1 LVRDD
6 SPGFNQRQKS
16 PYQTFAKMKAQ
27 LSAEQIAR
35 LLGAPK
41 TTETAPVKRLTGGVL
56 LHPPLPDETVRDIR
70 KRWSAGQP
78 LKGIASRHGI
88 TMAAV
93 SLIGSGQRRRDVL

>member
-1 LVRDD
+1 
-6 SPGFNQRQKS
+6 
-16 PYQTFAKMKAQ
+16 
-27 LSAEQIAR
+27 
-35 LLGAPK
+35 
-41 TTETAPVKRLTGGVL
+41 L

-93 SLIGSGQRRRDVL
+93 SLIGSGQRRKDVL

>member
-1 LVRDD
+1 
-6 SPGFNQRQKS
+6 
-16 PYQTFAKMKAQ
+16 MKAQ

-35 LLGAPK
+35 LLGVPK
-41 TTETAPVKRLTGGVL
+41 PIETAPVKRLTGGVL

-78 LKGIASRHGI
+78 LKGIASRHKI

-93 SLIGSGQRRRDVL
+93 SLIGSGQRRKDVL

>member
-1 LVRDD
+1 
-6 SPGFNQRQKS
+6 
-16 PYQTFAKMKAQ
+16 MKAQ

>member
-1 LVRDD
+1 M
-6 SPGFNQRQKS
+6 N
-16 PYQTFAKMKAQ
+16 AQ

-35 LLGAPK
+35 LLGTPK
-41 TTETAPVKRLTGGVL
+41 ATTAPVKRLTGGVL

-78 LKGIASRHGI
+78 LKGIASRHKI

-93 SLIGSGQRRRDVL
+93 SLIGSGQRRKDVL